1 MEEEAKNEDRL
12 QESDDE
18 GNTLDFFESIVRIC
32 LTLKAIPSSKF
43 VDLHLTG
50 PDETELAGHQDTQ
63 KEAQEAAKMSTV
75 KEAVK
80 EKQEAQ
86 VGIWVL
92 VCHITEGDFD

>member
-1 MEEEAKNEDRL
+1 M
-12 QESDDE
+12 
-18 GNTLDFFESIVRIC
+18 
-32 LTLKAIPSSKF
+32 KAIRWIPWSLFEFVWRWRHHPRKF

-63 KEAQEAAKMSTV
+63 KEAQEAPKMSTV
-75 KEAVK
+75 QAVK

-92 VCHITEGDFD
+92 VCHMRAILIDNVWLDMIFGDFTEIFHL